1 MVENLANKFEKT
13 MKKGFVN
20 LFVLLVLN
28 KEPTHGYQIKKLIEE
43 RTFGFWK
50 PTDSTIYTI
59 LKGMHDKGLIMQNEP
74 ADSDESK
81 KVYELTEKGKEMLD
95 LLIQR
100 EREMRESLNA
110 IIFSTTEIDN
120 KFMEKSIFDFI
131 LSGPKFPRA
140 PHMNNSFMEQFKD
153 SFTQRI
159 EGLPKENQLKILNFQ
174 KEFIS
179 HRLEE
184 IEKLISKLKSDT
196 TI

>member
-1 MVENLANKFEKT
+1 MVENIANRFEKT

-20 LFVLLVLN
+20 LFVLLALN

-59 LKGMHDKGLIMQNEP
+59 LKDLHDKDLILQSE
-74 ADSDESK
+74 AVDLDESK
-81 KVYELTEKGKEMLD
+81 KIYELTEKGKEMLG

-100 EREMRESLNA
+100 EREMREALNA
-110 IIFSTTEIDN
+110 IIFSTTEIEN
-120 KFMEKSIFDFI
+120 KFMENSFFDFI

-140 PHMNNSFMEQFKD
+140 PHMKNPFVEQFQD
-153 SFTQRI
+153 NFMQRI

-174 KEFIS
+174 KEFFS

-184 IEKLISKLKSDT
+184 IENLITKLESDT